1 MGPDLFGKQGLDRL
15 SKTAQHYSKK
25 RKTRETQDSNIR
37 HYQVLGLSPSFPL
50 LPPTLLHVSQT
61 ESCYSTS
68 QDFLWLHIA
77 LNMEQCQDPK
87 LLILMTSHT
96 SPPASTQPNP
106 FKVTFVNCSV
116 ADLVRPFPSRPVSC
130 CSVLPQ
136 ISKLLI
142 IPPST
147 YPASFPHLYY
157 LLRLALNS
165 KLSCLNFPSSEIT
178 VTSHHSQHELDILM
192 QFLKRRMYYHFM
204 IWWVT
209 IQMTSLSYQL
219 HPNSANRYATFCPP
233 CGHNRHD

>member
-1 MGPDLFGKQGLDRL
+1 MGPNLFGKQGLDRL

-25 RKTRETQDSNIR
+25 KRKTRETQDSNIR
-37 HYQVLGLSPSFPL
+37 HYQGLGLSPSFPL

-68 QDFLWLHIA
+68 QDFPWLHIA

-87 LLILMTSHT
+87 LLILMTSLN
-96 SPPASTQPNP
+96 STQPLQ
-106 FKVTFVNCSV
+106 VTFVNCSV
-116 ADLVRPFPSRPVSC
+116 ADLARPFPSGPVSC

-142 IPPST
+142 TPPST

-178 VTSHHSQHELDILM
+178 ATSHHSQHELDILM

-209 IQMTSLSYQL
+209 IQMTSLSYRL